1 MNFYAK
7 KLYEKEIK
15 HIEKLN
21 EEIQE
26 LEVEKTSIEARI
38 TLLESEKYFKSKRM
52 GDWELMDGTNS
63 HNPMLVKAI
72 NSAWNDEE
80 TSKLFEGIVVALMM
94 RDSDEVEEKLGE
106 PQRVIDNW
114 IDYLP
119 NYLMNIADDWDLTTI
134 LHFVRWD
141 ITCNKP
147 TLWTSEEKEEKV

>member
-1 MNFYAK
+1 
-7 KLYEKEIK
+7 
-15 HIEKLN
+15 
-21 EEIQE
+21 
-26 LEVEKTSIEARI
+26 
-38 TLLESEKYFKSKRM
+38 
-52 GDWELMDGTNS
+52 
-63 HNPMLVKAI
+63 
-72 NSAWNDEE
+72 
-80 TSKLFEGIVVALMM
+80 MM